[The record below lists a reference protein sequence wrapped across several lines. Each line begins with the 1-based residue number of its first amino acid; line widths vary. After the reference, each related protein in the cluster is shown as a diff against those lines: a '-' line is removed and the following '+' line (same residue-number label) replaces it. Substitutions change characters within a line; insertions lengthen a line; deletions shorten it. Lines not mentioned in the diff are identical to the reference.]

1 MDMITGSTMGYYFG
15 FVDGFRFAIAFPL
28 GIILL
33 LTLLSHLLYFFCT
46 RLYPHASHRLS
57 RQTGRSLQ
65 NLDQQG
71 ADFVTIE
78 VGLDEAILHNFPKLL
93 YSQYKL
99 QNSSWGASSS
109 CSICLDDYKE
119 SDVLQ
124 LLPDCGHLFH
134 PNCIHPWLR
143 MHPNCPLCR
152 NTLVPVSNT
161 TLSRSD

>member
-1 MDMITGSTMGYYFG
+1 MDMITGSMMGYY
-15 FVDGFRFAIAFPL
+15 VDDFRFAIAFPL

-33 LTLLSHLLYFFCT
+33 LILLSHLVYFFST
-46 RLYPHASHRLS
+46 RLHPPASHDSL
-57 RQTGRSLQ
+57 RQTGRSPQ
-65 NLDQQG
+65 NLDQLG
-71 ADFVTIE
+71 ADFVAIE

-99 QNSSWGASSS
+99 QNCSSGASSS
-109 CSICLDDYKE
+109 CCICLEDYKE

-124 LLPDCGHLFH
+124 TLLPDCGHLFH

-152 NTLVPVSNT
+152 KTLVPVPNT

>member
-1 MDMITGSTMGYYFG
+1 MDMITGSMMGYC
-15 FVDGFRFAIAFPL
+15 VHDDFRFAIVFPL

-33 LTLLSHLLYFFCT
+33 LILLSYLVYFFGT
-46 RLYPHASHRLS
+46 RLYPSASHRLS
-57 RQTGRSLQ
+57 QTGRSPQ

-71 ADFVTIE
+71 AVFVAIK

-93 YSQYKL
+93 YAQYIL
-99 QNSSWGASSS
+99 QNSSSGASSS
-109 CSICLDDYKE
+109 CCICLDDYKE
-119 SDVLQ
+119 SDVLLT

-152 NTLVPVSNT
+152 NTLVPVPNT
-161 TLSRSD
+161 SLSRAD